1 MEITNEYNFSGMAA
15 GIGSVPD
22 MDAEDAVKKIFG
34 FLPECPF
41 WPQLPRKSVMESMTL
56 QYAEGFPGLRGEGA
70 RLAVDT
76 GEEGKAE
83 LEAFYEKRISG
94 DLSAFG
100 LSRERAAGFYAFMD
114 ALGSGH
120 GKEARLLKGQVT
132 GPVTLASS
140 LKDLGGRE
148 LTYDETFREAVSE
161 IIAANA
167 VWQIR
172 ELKKHCPGVIMF
184 LDEPVMEVFGSAYS
198 AIDAPSVEALWRPVL
213 DAIRGEGAL
222 SGIHCCGNTDWGLV
236 FSSGTDIVNFD
247 AYQFSEK
254 ITLYPNEAGAFLV
267 GGGVLAWG
275 VVPTDQRAESETPE
289 HLVSLIDEGMEK
301 FARGGVD
308 LGLLRKN
315 CIITPSC
322 GMGGLTVPLS
332 EKILSLLKDTSALYR
347 SRL

>member
-1 MEITNEYNFSGMAA
+1 MAA

-22 MDAEDAVKKIFG
+22 LDPDAAVRKIFDY
-34 FLPECPF
+34 LPECPF

-56 QYAEGFPGLRGEGA
+56 QYAEDFPGITGEGA

-76 GEEGKAE
+76 GEEGRAALE
-83 LEAFYEKRISG
+83 LFYEKRISG
-94 DLSAFG
+94 DPEAFG
-100 LSRERAAGFYAFMD
+100 LSGERAAGFHAFEE
-114 ALGSGH
+114 ALHKGAGR
-120 GKEARLLKGQVT
+120 GAKFLKGQVT

-161 IIAANA
+161 ILAANA

-172 ELKKHCPGVIMF
+172 KLKKFCDGVIMF

-198 AIDAPSVEALWRPVL
+198 AIDAPTVEALWKPVL
-213 DAIRGEGAL
+213 EAVRAEGAL

-254 ITLYPNEAGAFLV
+254 ISLYPKEAAAFLE
-267 GGGVLAWG
+267 GGGILAWG

-289 HLVSLIDEGMEK
+289 HLLAIIDEGMER

-308 LGLLRKN
+308 RDLLRKR
-315 CIITPSC
+315 CVITPSC

-332 EKILSLLKDTSALYR
+332 EKIFALLRDVSALYGR
-347 SRL
+347 RF